1 MPAGGFRHD
10 HLVAEPLPGTTWPT
24 KPGDNFGAILLTC
37 TGRCGMVERLAALR
51 LRHRVFGKWQ
61 LGRRALSRRGWGPKG
76 WRGVRQRLPLVKV
89 GGSKYSGRN

>member
-1 MPAGGFRHD
+1 
-10 HLVAEPLPGTTWPT
+10 
-24 KPGDNFGAILLTC
+24 
-37 TGRCGMVERLAALR
+37 MVGRLAALC